1 MVGEGLHHTSLHT
14 PCIATSSQTPELPFF
29 VFFCETSH
37 LHGGMLSS
45 CLDLGILVSR
55 HICRCFPD
63 AFKIRKKTLPSKGS
77 TAECSLTLQGR
88 IELGHDGFNDYWKD
102 FHLLCAIRCS
112 VLVPVIH
119 TMEIGDDIAG
129 VSLSP
134 DRIGGFLLSK
144 IAASSC
150 EMSSRRPR

>member
-1 MVGEGLHHTSLHT
+1 MVGSGLHHTSLHT

-45 CLDLGILVSR
+45 CLDLEYSGVSS
-55 HICRCFPD
+55 HLSV
-63 AFKIRKKTLPSKGS
+63 LPGRFQDPEEDLAVERS

-119 TMEIGDDIAG
+119 TMEIGDDMRVCHSVLTKLAG
-129 VSLSP
+129 
-134 DRIGGFLLSK
+134 F
-144 IAASSC
+144 C
-150 EMSSRRPR
+150 CRR